1 MTNLA
6 DLLPAGGGQNNT
18 EFVADGDIS
27 SGAPVILTSD
37 GKAAPISGSTTAAAV
52 QNEVEFLSSATDQTN
67 LVWDSTN
74 SKAVVFYNRSGV
86 GFCKV
91 GSLSGSTLTWG
102 TETSIIGYSTQNN
115 AVCFDSTGNKI
126 IFMYEDGSGTYY
138 TKAIVGEIS
147 GSSISF
153 PGISYNVWA
162 NANNSSYAVTYD
174 STNDRIVF
182 AARVW
187 SNYYGEAKVASL
199 SGTALTFGTAVTFE
213 SASTDM
219 IGMGFDSTAG
229 KVLIAYRDGGNSS
242 YGTAIVGTVGS
253 GTTTISF
260 GTAAVFNSADS
271 QLNQVA
277 HDPTANK
284 NLIAYYGSSAGYSFG
299 VVATISGTSVT
310 FGTPVNSCNSVT
322 VSTSWDRAPVV
333 YNSEIKKPVF
343 LYQEGASP
351 YNLKYSIGTITGT
364 AIAFS
369 DHTTIGPYQKR
380 YPAAVYDPATK
391 QMITAFRA
399 DSPDEGQ
406 SYVFNQEY
414 TTTNLT
420 STNLL
425 GLASG
430 AISDTATGTINTW
443 GSRNEAAVPALAT
456 GSTTDL
462 TGKTQSPYPVLTYDT
477 THSKFVAFFQDA
489 NNSNYGTAVVI
500 TVSGST
506 VSFGTPVVFESAATY
521 APDAVYNAAADQHMV
536 VYPDYGNSQQ
546 ATAVVGSVSGTSITF
561 GTPAIYDTGTANVN
575 ASVGYNATLG
585 KYLAAATPTS
595 YAADDLKVYVL
606 SVSGTTITAGSGVTV
621 GSGKRY
627 PNIVA
632 NDSASDFVL
641 TNNTGNNQAEAHLI
655 SVSGTTP
662 TVEDTEAITSVVSS
676 SFPYTGLVFLESNK
690 FVCVTND
697 ATNDNMYTRTIT
709 VSGTSLSIGTQS
721 SAFTV
726 DRDSQT
732 TINGAWP
739 LFFVSATEAY
749 LYYQDDTSNYLK
761 YIPITISGTTATG
774 GTEVTYHSTAVAYTG
789 FLYNSSSKQS
799 VSFFQDS
806 SQTKGLAQNGA
817 LVIGTDYYVQTDGTL
832 STDTGGQLIGQAI
845 TTTQINIKDYTG

>member
-18 EFVADGDIS
+18 DFVADGNIS
-27 SGAPVILTSD
+27 SGAPVILTAA
-37 GKAAPISGSTTAAAV
+37 GKAAAITGSGGSVGTSAVFESATSNHMAATYDSANNKIVICYRDDGNSYYGTAVVATVSGDSISFGTPAVFSSSSTMRIAPVFDTYRNRVVIIYKNDGDGSKPYGITGAVSGTSISFGSANVISANSCDSVSACFDSVNNQTIFSYMRASTSGQTGAATVDVSGNIGYGSTAGFVSNDCSYT
-52 QNEVEFLSSATDQTN
+52 QT
-67 LVWDSTN
+67 VFDPDTG
-74 SKAVVFYNRSGV
+74 KAVVFFTDAG
-86 GFCKV
+86 
-91 GSLSGSTLTWG
+91 
-102 TETSIIGYSTQNN
+102 
-115 AVCFDSTGNKI
+115 DSYKGKARVITNS
-126 IFMYEDGSGTYY
+126 SGT
-138 TKAIVGEIS
+138 I
-147 GSSISF
+147 
-153 PGISYNVWA
+153 
-162 NANNSSYAVTYD
+162 
-174 STNDRIVF
+174 
-182 AARVW
+182 
-187 SNYYGEAKVASL
+187 
-199 SGTALTFGTAVTFE
+199 TFGTVATMDS
-213 SASTDM
+213 SAFFLNTGVDYDTSADKM
-219 IGMGFDSTAG
+219 
-229 KVLIAYRDGGNSS
+229 VIAFADQNNSN
-242 YGTAIVGTVGS
+242 YGYALVGTVSGTDITFGTLTQFVAANMSAGS
-253 GTTTISF
+253 GEGVPVIYDPDTNKSIVAF
-260 GTAAVFNSADS
+260 KNATAGDIGQFTELTV
-271 QLNQVA
+271 
-277 HDPTANK
+277 
-284 NLIAYYGSSAGYSFG
+284 
-299 VVATISGTSVT
+299 SGTSVT
-310 FGTPVNSCNSVT
+310 GGSLTTFQSGSGVTYVSGAYDANANKTVLAYTNKANSNYGTGVVITPNT
-322 VSTSWDRAPVV
+322 ST
-333 YNSEIKKPVF
+333 
-343 LYQEGASP
+343 
-351 YNLKYSIGTITGT
+351 
-364 AIAFS
+364 
-369 DHTTIGPYQKR
+369 
-380 YPAAVYDPATK
+380 
-391 QMITAFRA
+391 
-399 DSPDEGQ
+399 
-406 SYVFNQEY
+406 
-414 TTTNLT
+414 LT

-425 GLASG
+425 GIASG

-595 YAADDLKVYVL
+595 YAADDLKIYVL

-726 DRDSQT
+726 DRDGQT

-749 LYYQDDTSNYLK
+749 LYYQDDTSDYLK

-817 LVIGTDYYVQTDGTL
+817 LVIGTDYYVQADGTL